1 MNRFSPLLY
10 FVYYCA
16 CPSFPFNLNE
26 GACPIFVEVMPI
38 YAYEFTMYELNA
50 ICFQGVSMA
59 PLWDF
64 CRSQF
69 VGVLSAMD
77 FILIL
82 KEVCG
87 E

>member
-1 MNRFSPLLY
+1 MN
-10 FVYYCA
+10 
-16 CPSFPFNLNE
+16 
-26 GACPIFVEVMPI
+26 M
-38 YAYEFTMYELNA
+38 NA

-64 CRSQF
+64 SRSQF